1 MKWKFVKDKVFY
13 QELTTKTQQD
23 MKVMGMEVK
32 QTQDQTFYFSWQ
44 FKEED
49 KDKNTVVTQKIEGVK
64 LTINV
69 AGNPITFDSTVSTG
83 ASTALSE
90 FFRTAGRVRNSS

>member
-1 MKWKFVKDKVFY
+1 MP
-13 QELTTKTQQD
+13 
-23 MKVMGMEVK
+23 VK
-32 QTQDQTFYFSWQ
+32 QTQEQTFYFSWQ

-69 AGNPITFDSTVSTG
+69 AGNPISRSSTFCSRTFSIKWVAPMKRGPRSPKFR
-83 ASTALSE
+83 ASATWPVWK
-90 FFRTAGRVRNSS
+90 R